1 MIKIPSR
8 TKYKK
13 MHRHTI
19 RSLKLK
25 KPKMYSNSVRI
36 FSIQK
41 AYFTLKQLL
50 DLRIFIRKSFRK
62 KIKIFMPLLVNYH
75 KSQKGLGMRM
85 GKGKGKGK
93 DWFISITY
101 GSIIFELMSSK
112 RNFLKM
118 KDILKYIQKKF
129 SFKTKIQSYEKNLQ
143 KEYSY

>member
-1 MIKIPSR
+1 MIKLPSR

-19 RSLKLK
+19 RNLKLK
-25 KPKMYSNSVRI
+25 PLKMYNNIVRI
-36 FSIQK
+36 FSLQK
-41 AYFTLKQLL
+41 AYFTLKQVL
-50 DLRIFIRKSFRK
+50 DLRIFIRKAFKK

-93 DWFISITY
+93 SWYISITY
-101 GSIIFELMSSK
+101 GSVIFELITSK
-112 RNFLKM
+112 RNFIKM
-118 KDILKYIQKKF
+118 KDILHYIQKKLF
-129 SFKTKIQSYEKNLQ
+129 FKTKVQSYEKNLQ

>member
-1 MIKIPSR
+1 MKLPSR

-19 RSLKLK
+19 RDFKLK
-25 KPKMYSNSVRI
+25 KFKILRNTVKI

-41 AYFTLKQLL
+41 AYCTMKQIL

-62 KIKIFMPLLVNYH
+62 KIKIFIPLLVNYH
-75 KSQKGLGMRM
+75 KTQKGLGMRM

-93 DWFISITY
+93 SWFIGVTY
-101 GSIIFELMSSK
+101 GSTLFELVSSK

-118 KDILKYIQKKF
+118 IDILKFIQKKF
-129 SFKTKIQSYEKNLQ
+129 SFKTKVKYYEKNLQ
-143 KEYSY
+143 KNYSA

>member
-1 MIKIPSR
+1 MKIPSR

-19 RSLKLK
+19 RDFKLK
-25 KPKMYSNSVRI
+25 KFKILRNTVKI

-41 AYFTLKQLL
+41 AYCTMKQIL

-62 KIKIFMPLLVNYH
+62 KIKIFIPLLVNYH
-75 KSQKGLGMRM
+75 KTQKGLGMRM

-93 DWFISITY
+93 SWFIGVTY
-101 GSIIFELMSSK
+101 GSTLFELVSSK

-118 KDILKYIQKKF
+118 IDILKFIQKKF
-129 SFKTKIQSYEKNLQ
+129 SFKTKVKYYEKNLQ
-143 KEYSY
+143 KDYSA

>member
-1 MIKIPSR
+1 MKLPSR

-19 RSLKLK
+19 RDFKLK
-25 KPKMYSNSVRI
+25 KFKILRNTVKI

-41 AYFTLKQLL
+41 AYCTMKQIL

-62 KIKIFMPLLVNYH
+62 KIKIFIPLLVNYH
-75 KSQKGLGMRM
+75 KTQKGLGMRM

-93 DWFISITY
+93 AWFIGVTY
-101 GSIIFELMSSK
+101 GSTLFELVSSK

-118 KDILKYIQKKF
+118 IDILKFIQKKF
-129 SFKTKIQSYEKNLQ
+129 SFKTKVKYYEKNLQ
-143 KEYSY
+143 KNYSA

>member
-1 MIKIPSR
+1 MKLPSR

-19 RSLKLK
+19 RDFKLK
-25 KPKMYSNSVRI
+25 KFKILRNTVKI

-41 AYFTLKQLL
+41 AYCTMKQIL

-62 KIKIFMPLLVNYH
+62 KIKIFIPLLVNYH
-75 KSQKGLGMRM
+75 KTQKGLGMRM

-93 DWFISITY
+93 AWFIGVTY
-101 GSIIFELMSSK
+101 GSTLFELVSSK

-118 KDILKYIQKKF
+118 IDILKFIQKKF
-129 SFKTKIQSYEKNLQ
+129 SFKTKVKYYEKNLQ
-143 KEYSY
+143 KDYSA